1 MKGNEKIEVKG
12 SYLNYIKNLINQS
25 PNFFKYEKSIL
36 QTLSKNLEFDKE
48 LWYKISQRQLN
59 KINQVCSGKIKDNL
73 LRYSALN

>member
-1 MKGNEKIEVKG
+1 MEVKG

-36 QTLSKNLEFDKE
+36 RTLSKNLEFDKD
-48 LWYKISQRQLN
+48 LWYKISRRQLN
-59 KINQVCSGKIKDNL
+59 KINQVCGGKIKDDL